1 MAKFKDVLGMNARN
15 HLYQS
20 RYNKRKGKKI
30 AASKLLTKSILRK
43 NKLAVPRLYRVFRS
57 EKGVENFDF
66 TRLPE
71 SFVVKPSQ
79 GLGGE
84 GILVIEKGGT
94 FAGEWVTV
102 DQQTISVSDL
112 KLHIKD
118 ILMGKYSMFDLPDQA
133 FIEERVRIH
142 PRFETI
148 SFQGTPD
155 IGVLVFNKVPVM
167 AFLRLATKESHGK
180 ANMFQGAIA
189 CGIDIATGVT
199 TRAIKHT
206 KEIRFFPGSRRRL
219 KGVKI
224 PRWDEVLELAVKT
237 AEMVELGYCRVDIV
251 LQPKKTKKGKLKSVP
266 MVLEINSQPGLKIQL
281 ANKAGLRRRLERVE
295 GLKVKTIKQGISIGK
310 ALFSAR
316 DEAESI
322 QGGVVHIG
330 VFEDVEVE
338 DLMGEKHRVKA
349 KVDTGAFRTSI
360 DEELAKKLK
369 LLDPENILW
378 NAGYKSALGREDRKV
393 VGISFYLK
401 GKKIKTSASVSDRSK
416 LKREMIIGRR
426 DILGFS
432 LKVRERESG
441 QES

>member
-1 MAKFKDVLGMNARN
+1 MTNLKDVLGMNARN

-57 EKGVENFDF
+57 EKGVEKFDF

-94 FAGEWVTV
+94 FAGEWITV
-102 DQQTISVSDL
+102 DQQRITVNDL

-118 ILMGKYSMFDLPDQA
+118 ILVGKYSLFDLPDQA
-133 FIEERVRIH
+133 FIEERVRVH
-142 PRFETI
+142 PRFEAI

-155 IGVLVFNKVPVM
+155 IGVLVFNKIPVM
-167 AFLRLATKESHGK
+167 AFLRLPTNESHGK

-199 TRAIKHT
+199 TIAIKHT
-206 KEIRFFPGSRRRL
+206 KEIRFFPNSRRRL

-224 PRWDEVLELAVKT
+224 PRWDEVLKLAVKT
-237 AEMVELGYCRVDIV
+237 AEIIGLGYCRVDIA
-251 LQPKKTKKGKLKSVP
+251 LQPKKTKKGKLKSEP

-295 GLKVKTIKQGISIGK
+295 GLKVKTVKQGISIGK

-322 QGGVVHIG
+322 QGGVLYIG

-338 DLMGEKHRVKA
+338 DLMGERHKVKA

-360 DEELAKKLK
+360 DEALARQLK

-378 NAGYKSALGREDRKV
+378 NVGYRSALGREERKV

-401 GKKIKTSASVSDRSK
+401 GKKIKTSASVSDRSD
-416 LKREMIIGRR
+416 LKRAMIIGRR

-432 LKVRERESG
+432 LRVREREAG
-441 QES
+441 QEA